1 MRKAQRAL
9 ALAGMAFV
17 ATATIGMSATSAF
30 AAPGDHP
37 GTSGGNN
44 GRHDGGDNG
53 GNNGRHDGGDNG
65 WDGRDHNGG
74 GSGWDNGGQDWSR
87 NGHNGDHRWDQRG
100 HDTARVAGV
109 FKRRN
114 ACEVT
119 GWLGQQ
125 AHQWDSYDC
134 DHVGRVYVLKVEKHF
149 GDWHR
154 HGRHH

>member
-37 GTSGGNN
+37 GN
-44 GRHDGGDNG
+44 NG
-53 GNNGRHDGGDNG
+53 GNNGRHDDGGRNGHDNNGRDNG
-65 WDGRDHNGG
+65 RDNNGRDNG
-74 GSGWDNGGQDWSR
+74 DQDWSR
-87 NGHNGDHRWDQRG
+87 NGHHGDRRWDQRG
-100 HDTARVAGV
+100 HDTARVAGI
-109 FKRRN
+109 FKGRN

-119 GWLGQQ
+119 GWLGER

-134 DHVGRVYVLKVEKHF
+134 DHVGKYYVLEVEKHF